1 MSLLNG
7 DKVFDTYALIGPG
20 STGTYV
26 LDSISRSL
34 NLETGHQFDLDV
46 QFMKLSRS
54 FSVRPTAF
62 KIAPYADKETQ
73 FKVKNAY
80 TTSCLNIPPHQIPRH

>member
-7 DKVFDTYALIGPG
+7 DKVFDTYALIDPG

-34 NLETGHQFDLDV
+34 DLETGQKFDLDV
-46 QFMKLSRS
+46 QFKNLSRS
-54 FSVRPTAF
+54 FSVCPTAF
-62 KIAPYADKETQ
+62 KIAPYADNENNSKLKTPIQ
-73 FKVKNAY
+73 PLASTF
-80 TTSCLNIPPHQIPRH
+80 PRQISPI